1 MEERAEELVGEL
13 KKEELEKYGYGEGK
27 VFLRMMTVED
37 TDLIVSWR
45 NKDVVR
51 KKFIYQALF
60 TRESHLHW
68 IETRI
73 KTGDVVQMIICR
85 QEDEKPVGSVYIRDI
100 DRTHHKGEY
109 GIFIGEDDARG
120 KGYGSEAAKLMVR
133 YGFEKL
139 GLHRIFL
146 RLLSDN
152 IAALKS
158 YENAGFQKEALL
170 HDDVYLDGEYKDI
183 ILMGIIASNK

>member
-1 MEERAEELVGEL
+1 MEPC
-13 KKEELEKYGYGEGK
+13 EKYGYGEGK

-45 NKDVVR
+45 NKDAVR

-60 TRESHLHW
+60 TRESHLKW
-68 IETRI
+68 VET
-73 KTGDVVQMIICR
+73 KVNTGDVVQMIICR

-100 DRTHHKGEY
+100 DHTHHKGEY

-120 KGYGSEAAKLMVR
+120 KGYGSETAKLMVR
-133 YGFEKL
+133 YGFEEL

-152 IAALKS
+152 IAAFKS
-158 YENAGFQKEALL
+158 YENAGFRQEALL

-183 ILMGIIASNK
+183 ILMGILNPAK